1 MTWNTGEMVLAG
13 FIATERAEKLNL
25 LLILRILG
33 VFHRLLN
40 LPLNCTNIYNR
51 VIQYNVYAEQ
61 ILCIM
66 KISVS
71 EELKN

>member
-1 MTWNTGEMVLAG
+1 MVLAG

-25 LLILRILG
+25 LLILRILD

-40 LPLNCTNIYNR
+40 LLLNCTNIYNR